1 MNLAVL
7 MGRITKDLELKN
19 TQSGVSV
26 LSFTIAVDRK
36 FKDQN
41 GAKVTDYHN
50 IVAWRNT
57 AEFIAKY
64 FGKGR
69 MICVVGELQNRQY
82 EVDGQKRTV
91 TELVASDAYFTGE
104 KREENQDNASEVIG
118 GFIPVSADDSD
129 LPF

>member
-1 MNLAVL
+1 MNKSIL
-7 MGRITKDLELKN
+7 MGRITKDLELKT

-36 FKDQN
+36 YKDAN
-41 GAKVTDYHN
+41 GNKVTDFIN

-57 AEFIAKY
+57 AEFIAKH

-69 MICVVGELQNRQY
+69 MILVVGELQVRQY
-82 EVDGQKRTV
+82 ESDGQKRYV
-91 TELVASDAYFTGE
+91 TEVVTDEVHFTGE
-104 KREENQDNASEVIG
+104 KKEEAPTSAMPDYG
-118 GFIPVSADDSD
+118 MPVPNDDD

>member
-1 MNLAVL
+1 MNKVAL
-7 MGRITKDLELKN
+7 MGRITKELELKT

-36 FKDQN
+36 FKDAN
-41 GAKVTDYHN
+41 GNKVTDFIN
-50 IVAWRNT
+50 IVAWRNK
-57 AEFIAKY
+57 AEFIAKH

-69 MICVVGELQNRQY
+69 MICIVGELQNRQY

-91 TELVASDAYFTGE
+91 TEVLAEEIHFTGE
-104 KREENQDNASEVIG
+104 KKEEA
-118 GFIPVSADDSD
+118 VSTLPDYGQPMPDDSD